1 MSNPKNN
8 SDQTSRQ
15 NEYSAEDRRLSQ
27 GSSIH
32 SHSYWK
38 SGLVWFCIEYYDI
51 IYMNLVLHFGMHKY
65 DLAKWKHKI
74 LTI

>member
-32 SHSYWK
+32 SHSYWNNA
-38 SGLVWFCIEYYDI
+38 GWFGFVSNIMISYI
-51 IYMNLVLHFGMHKY
+51 
-65 DLAKWKHKI
+65 
-74 LTI
+74 